1 MFNKYPN
8 SIQLNTHWTDFFFSP
23 LLLVNLNTNSLIVD
37 MDILLIQHV
46 LWTSCGGDLASLN
59 LDPGQV
65 ENTLDNIYIYIYI
78 AAEHVQCD

>member
-1 MFNKYPN
+1 
-8 SIQLNTHWTDFFFSP
+8 
-23 LLLVNLNTNSLIVD
+23 

-65 ENTLDNIYIYIYI
+65 ENTLDNIYIYI
-78 AAEHVQCD
+78 